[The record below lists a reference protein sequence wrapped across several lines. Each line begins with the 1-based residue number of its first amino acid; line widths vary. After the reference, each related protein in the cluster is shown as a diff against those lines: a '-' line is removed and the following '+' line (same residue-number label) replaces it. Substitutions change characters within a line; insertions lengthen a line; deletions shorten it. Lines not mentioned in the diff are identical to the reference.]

1 MMIKFDG
8 KMSEISCVIYH
19 NVAKDEIQGLDRERV
34 ELMVE
39 FFKTADDFR
48 TQTDSNTNKQQELQ
62 CTGSDSVKNRSHR
75 SVLVCLVVLC
85 VLLLTAVIVLC
96 VLCYKSQIKT
106 KNLTKERDES
116 IAKYNK
122 TIEQNQQLNQEKNEL
137 LKHLHESSESS
148 FHFISSERKSWT
160 ESRRFCRERGADL
173 IIINNKEE
181 QDFVSTMTG
190 TENIWIGLSDI
201 DVEGTWKWVDGSTLT
216 LSFWKSKQPD
226 NRIVENCAVNHL
238 SVWSDYMCHVPFR
251 FVCEKK

>member
-62 CTGSDSVKNRSHR
+62 CT
-75 SVLVCLVVLC
+75 
-85 VLLLTAVIVLC
+85 
-96 VLCYKSQIKT
+96 
-106 KNLTKERDES
+106 
-116 IAKYNK
+116 
-122 TIEQNQQLNQEKNEL
+122 
-137 LKHLHESSESS
+137 ESSESS